1 MSVISTLRDRATTTP
16 SDEAFVFMDY
26 DTKTGDQID
35 RMTWSQL
42 YSRVTAV
49 SAYLISYGRHA
60 DRRRTAAI
68 SAPQGLDYVA
78 GFLGALCAGWT
89 PVPLPEPLG
98 SLRDKRTG
106 LAVLDC
112 AADVVLTTSQA
123 ETRVR
128 ATIATH
134 GASVTTPVIALDT
147 LDEPSGDNCDLDSQ
161 LSDWSSYLQYTSGSH
176 QAPFSAAPNFAFDLA
191 VAKTSEEDMAGLD
204 LGHVNTIINGAEQV
218 QPNTITKFLRRFR
231 PYNLMPAAV
240 KPSYGMAEAVVYLA
254 TTKAGSPPTST
265 EFDADSLARGHA
277 ELSTF
282 ETERATRLIR
292 YHSDD
297 KEPLL
302 RIVDP
307 DSNIELGPG
316 RIGEIWIHGKNVS
329 TGYHNADDALN
340 RDKFQ
345 ASIREASAGT
355 PRSPWLRTGDLG
367 FIVGDEF
374 YIVGRMK
381 DLIIQDGVNHYP
393 DDIETTVKEFTG
405 GRVAAFSVSDDG
417 VEHLVIAAEVRTE
430 HGPDKVTI
438 MDFSTIK
445 RLVVSALS
453 KLHGLHVTDF
463 LLVPPGAL
471 PKTTSGKIS
480 RAACAKQYGANKL
493 QRVATFP

>member
-1 MSVISTLRDRATTTP
+1 MSVISTLRDLATTTP

-161 LSDWSSYLQYTSGSH
+161 LSDWSSYLQYTSGSTANPRGVVLSMRNVTENVD
-176 QAPFSAAPNFAFDLA
+176 Q
-191 VAKTSEEDMAGLD
+191 
-204 LGHVNTIINGAEQV
+204 IIRNYFRHEGGA
-218 QPNTITKFLRRFR
+218 LR
-231 PYNLMPAAV
+231 L
-240 KPSYGMAEAVVYLA
+240 PS
-254 TTKAGSPPTST
+254 S
-265 EFDADSLARGHA
+265 
-277 ELSTF
+277 
-282 ETERATRLIR
+282 
-292 YHSDD
+292 
-297 KEPLL
+297 
-302 RIVDP
+302 
-307 DSNIELGPG
+307 
-316 RIGEIWIHGKNVS
+316 
-329 TGYHNADDALN
+329 
-340 RDKFQ
+340 
-345 ASIREASAGT
+345 
-355 PRSPWLRTGDLG
+355 
-367 FIVGDEF
+367 
-374 YIVGRMK
+374 
-381 DLIIQDGVNHYP
+381 
-393 DDIETTVKEFTG
+393 
-405 GRVAAFSVSDDG
+405 
-417 VEHLVIAAEVRTE
+417 
-430 HGPDKVTI
+430 
-438 MDFSTIK
+438 
-445 RLVVSALS
+445 VVSWLP
-453 KLHGLHVTDF
+453 LYHDMGLMVGLF
-463 LLVPPGAL
+463 IPLFVGCPVIL
-471 PKTTSGKIS
+471 TSPEAFIRKPCQMD
-480 RAACAKQYGANKL
+480 ATAC
-493 QRVATFP
+493 

>member
-147 LDEPSGDNCDLDSQ
+147 L
-161 LSDWSSYLQYTSGSH
+161 TSHPEITVISILNYQTGVRICSI
-176 QAPFSAAPNFAFDLA
+176 LR
-191 VAKTSEEDMAGLD
+191 
-204 LGHVNTIINGAEQV
+204 V
-218 QPNTITKFLRRFR
+218 QR
-231 PYNLMPAAV
+231 P
-240 KPSYGMAEAVVYLA
+240 
-254 TTKAGSPPTST
+254 
-265 EFDADSLARGHA
+265 
-277 ELSTF
+277 
-282 ETERATRLIR
+282 
-292 YHSDD
+292 
-297 KEPLL
+297 
-302 RIVDP
+302 
-307 DSNIELGPG
+307 
-316 RIGEIWIHGKNVS
+316 
-329 TGYHNADDALN
+329 
-340 RDKFQ
+340 
-345 ASIREASAGT
+345 T
-355 PRSPWLRTGDLG
+355 PWCG
-367 FIVGDEF
+367 FI
-374 YIVGRMK
+374 
-381 DLIIQDGVNHYP
+381 H
-393 DDIETTVKEFTG
+393 
-405 GRVAAFSVSDDG
+405 A
-417 VEHLVIAAEVRTE
+417 
-430 HGPDKVTI
+430 
-438 MDFSTIK
+438 
-445 RLVVSALS
+445 
-453 KLHGLHVTDF
+453 
-463 LLVPPGAL
+463 
-471 PKTTSGKIS
+471 
-480 RAACAKQYGANKL
+480 
-493 QRVATFP
+493 

>member
-161 LSDWSSYLQYTSGSH
+161 LSDWSSYLQYTSGSTANPRGVVLSMRNVTENVDQIIRNYFRH
-176 QAPFSAAPNFAFDLA
+176 EGGALRLPSSVVSWLPLYHDMGLMVGLFIPLFVGCPVILTSPEAFIRKPARWMQLLAKSSPAMSSSEVLATAKSNAKFGAAENGG
-191 VAKTSEEDMAGLD
+191 AG
-204 LGHVNTIINGAEQV
+204 
-218 QPNTITKFLRRFR
+218 FR
-231 PYNLMPAAV
+231 PRKYNNQRRGAGTAKYNNQIPPPV
-240 KPSYGMAEAVVYLA
+240 PSLQ
-254 TTKAGSPPTST
+254 
-265 EFDADSLARGHA
+265 FDARSGQAI
-277 ELSTF
+277 
-282 ETERATRLIR
+282 IR
-292 YHSDD
+292 
-297 KEPLL
+297 
-302 RIVDP
+302 
-307 DSNIELGPG
+307 
-316 RIGEIWIHGKNVS
+316 
-329 TGYHNADDALN
+329 
-340 RDKFQ
+340 
-345 ASIREASAGT
+345 
-355 PRSPWLRTGDLG
+355 
-367 FIVGDEF
+367 
-374 YIVGRMK
+374 
-381 DLIIQDGVNHYP
+381 DG
-393 DDIETTVKEFTG
+393 
-405 GRVAAFSVSDDG
+405 
-417 VEHLVIAAEVRTE
+417 
-430 HGPDKVTI
+430 
-438 MDFSTIK
+438 
-445 RLVVSALS
+445 
-453 KLHGLHVTDF
+453 
-463 LLVPPGAL
+463 
-471 PKTTSGKIS
+471 
-480 RAACAKQYGANKL
+480 
-493 QRVATFP
+493 

>member
-161 LSDWSSYLQYTSGSH
+161 L
-176 QAPFSAAPNFAFDLA
+176 FAVYF
-191 VAKTSEEDMAGLD
+191 GF
-204 LGHVNTIINGAEQV
+204 NGE
-218 QPNTITKFLRRFR
+218 
-231 PYNLMPAAV
+231 
-240 KPSYGMAEAVVYLA
+240 
-254 TTKAGSPPTST
+254 PP
-265 EFDADSLARGHA
+265 
-277 ELSTF
+277 
-282 ETERATRLIR
+282 
-292 YHSDD
+292 
-297 KEPLL
+297 
-302 RIVDP
+302 
-307 DSNIELGPG
+307 
-316 RIGEIWIHGKNVS
+316 WC
-329 TGYHNADDALN
+329 
-340 RDKFQ
+340 
-345 ASIREASAGT
+345 
-355 PRSPWLRTGDLG
+355 G
-367 FIVGDEF
+367 FI
-374 YIVGRMK
+374 
-381 DLIIQDGVNHYP
+381 H
-393 DDIETTVKEFTG
+393 
-405 GRVAAFSVSDDG
+405 A
-417 VEHLVIAAEVRTE
+417 
-430 HGPDKVTI
+430 
-438 MDFSTIK
+438 
-445 RLVVSALS
+445 
-453 KLHGLHVTDF
+453 
-463 LLVPPGAL
+463 
-471 PKTTSGKIS
+471 
-480 RAACAKQYGANKL
+480 
-493 QRVATFP
+493 

>member
-42 YSRVTAV
+42 YYRVTAV

-161 LSDWSSYLQYTSGSH
+161 LSDWSSYLQYTSGST
-176 QAPFSAAPNFAFDLA
+176 ANPVVWFYPCVTLRKMS
-191 VAKTSEEDMAGLD
+191 
-204 LGHVNTIINGAEQV
+204 
-218 QPNTITKFLRRFR
+218 TK
-231 PYNLMPAAV
+231 
-240 KPSYGMAEAVVYLA
+240 
-254 TTKAGSPPTST
+254 
-265 EFDADSLARGHA
+265 
-277 ELSTF
+277 LS
-282 ETERATRLIR
+282 
-292 YHSDD
+292 
-297 KEPLL
+297 
-302 RIVDP
+302 
-307 DSNIELGPG
+307 
-316 RIGEIWIHGKNVS
+316 
-329 TGYHNADDALN
+329 
-340 RDKFQ
+340 
-345 ASIREASAGT
+345 
-355 PRSPWLRTGDLG
+355 
-367 FIVGDEF
+367 
-374 YIVGRMK
+374 
-381 DLIIQDGVNHYP
+381 
-393 DDIETTVKEFTG
+393 
-405 GRVAAFSVSDDG
+405 
-417 VEHLVIAAEVRTE
+417 
-430 HGPDKVTI
+430 VTI
-438 MDFSTIK
+438 FAM
-445 RLVVSALS
+445 
-453 KLHGLHVTDF
+453 
-463 LLVPPGAL
+463 
-471 PKTTSGKIS
+471 
-480 RAACAKQYGANKL
+480 RAARRGCPARSFRGC
-493 QRVATFP
+493 RFTMTWV

>member
-161 LSDWSSYLQYTSGSH
+161 LSDWSSYLQYTSGST
-176 QAPFSAAPNFAFDLA
+176 A
-191 VAKTSEEDMAGLD
+191 
-204 LGHVNTIINGAEQV
+204 
-218 QPNTITKFLRRFR
+218 QP
-231 PYNLMPAAV
+231 
-240 KPSYGMAEAVVYLA
+240 
-254 TTKAGSPPTST
+254 
-265 EFDADSLARGHA
+265 
-277 ELSTF
+277 
-282 ETERATRLIR
+282 
-292 YHSDD
+292 
-297 KEPLL
+297 
-302 RIVDP
+302 
-307 DSNIELGPG
+307 
-316 RIGEIWIHGKNVS
+316 
-329 TGYHNADDALN
+329 
-340 RDKFQ
+340 
-345 ASIREASAGT
+345 
-355 PRSPWLRTGDLG
+355 PWCG
-367 FIVGDEF
+367 FI
-374 YIVGRMK
+374 
-381 DLIIQDGVNHYP
+381 H
-393 DDIETTVKEFTG
+393 
-405 GRVAAFSVSDDG
+405 A
-417 VEHLVIAAEVRTE
+417 
-430 HGPDKVTI
+430 
-438 MDFSTIK
+438 
-445 RLVVSALS
+445 
-453 KLHGLHVTDF
+453 
-463 LLVPPGAL
+463 
-471 PKTTSGKIS
+471 
-480 RAACAKQYGANKL
+480 
-493 QRVATFP
+493 